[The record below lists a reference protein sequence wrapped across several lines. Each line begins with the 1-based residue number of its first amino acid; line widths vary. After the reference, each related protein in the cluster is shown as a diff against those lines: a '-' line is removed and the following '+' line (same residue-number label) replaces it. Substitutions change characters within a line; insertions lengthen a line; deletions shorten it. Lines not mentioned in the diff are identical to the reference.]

1 MKRTVLT
8 ASEGFVLTDGEIYG
22 TKIFLAEGRNPADFY
37 EISLEE
43 YEQRMKEQEEANGQ
57 DL

>member
-1 MKRTVLT
+1 MARTVLT
-8 ASEGFVLTDGEIYG
+8 ASEGFVLTDGAIYG
-22 TKIFLAEGRNPADFY
+22 TKIYLAAGMSPDAFR

-43 YEQRMKEQEEANGQ
+43 YEKRMKEQEETNGQ